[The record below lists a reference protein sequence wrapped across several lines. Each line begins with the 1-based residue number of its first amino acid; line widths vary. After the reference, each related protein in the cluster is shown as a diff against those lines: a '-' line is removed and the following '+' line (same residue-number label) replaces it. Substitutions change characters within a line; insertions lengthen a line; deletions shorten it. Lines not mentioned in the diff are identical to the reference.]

1 MYYFLRYK
9 SLTIIFLIIVFLSS
23 IFNHEIDNSN
33 LLIKWN
39 DMFKYYIYNH
49 LIYIIYMLS
58 DYISTQYN
66 KYNINH

>member
-1 MYYFLRYK
+1 MYYFLRYE

-58 DYISTQYN
+58 DYISKQYN